1 MENLPSNRMELQ
13 KRKKRLTQAEKGL
26 KLLKDK
32 LEALM
37 AEFLTLAR
45 RYMEQKSGVFERLI
59 IAQGKFALAQARYPE
74 LINAGMSSF
83 SRLELQNSETRLM
96 TLILPKFDITV
107 YEPDTALPPQIATTS
122 AIEALSSYQE
132 ILPNLVKVG
141 ELQSSLRYLAIEIQ
155 ATRRRTNALEHVMI
169 PRLNSEVTSI
179 QSKLDEYD
187 RAGKSRLLRIKDI
200 LSKKK

>member
-59 IAQGKFALAQARYPE
+59 VAQGKFALAQARYPE
-74 LINAGMSSF
+74 LIAAGMSSF
-83 SRLELQNSETRLM
+83 SRLELQKSETRLM
-96 TLILPKFDITV
+96 TLILPKFDISV
-107 YEPDTALPPQIATTS
+107 YEPDTALPPQIATTP
-122 AIEALSSYQE
+122 AIEALGSYQE
-132 ILPNLVKVG
+132 ILPSLIKVG
-141 ELQSSLRYLAIEIQ
+141 ELQSSLRHLAIEIQ

-169 PRLNSEVTSI
+169 PKLKEEVASI

-187 RAGKSRLLRIKDI
+187 RASKSRLLRVKDI
-200 LSKKK
+200 LAKKK